1 MNISIRSFYSL
12 SEHIVFDILAKTVN
26 VCECCTE
33 AEVTGYAG
41 HCPLEDR
48 LVPVKSALL
57 KQELECQRMESLFRN
72 HDTVLILNFS
82 FYSQSLNIQL
92 FCETFALHHVL
103 NRQ

>member
-1 MNISIRSFYSL
+1 MS
-12 SEHIVFDILAKTVN
+12 
-26 VCECCTE
+26 ECCTE

-57 KQELECQRMESLFRN
+57 KQELECQRIKSLFRN

>member
-1 MNISIRSFYSL
+1 MKISIRSFYPL

-57 KQELECQRMESLFRN
+57 KQELECQRMESFFRN

-82 FYSQSLNIQL
+82 FYSQSLNI
-92 FCETFALHHVL
+92 
-103 NRQ
+103 